1 MQIRVIRGQN
11 ILKFSAL
18 SADENLFIGYLRIGA
33 IDLKCMAND
42 FSKLF
47 GGFLASSLSG
57 GKQGEI
63 VDRNIFTG
71 GENYVYQLYLPS
83 QIKAGEKLPLIVFL
97 HGIRE
102 RGSGG
107 YISGMFGTVIKQYL
121 KAMPAI
127 VLLPQCRPNVYW
139 TDAKMD
145 EMVMRQIEASEN
157 EFSIDEKREYLMG
170 VSMGGYGVWHFAFE
184 YPQRFAAIVSICGG
198 SPLTSGNRFAPI
210 AEKIGK
216 TPAWL
221 FHGAD
226 DNIVQVSESRNM
238 VAAIKANDGNV
249 KYSEYAN
256 VGHNV
261 WMNAL
266 GDKELLPWL
275 LAQKRG

>member
-1 MQIRVIRGQN
+1 
-11 ILKFSAL
+11 
-18 SADENLFIGYLRIGA
+18 
-33 IDLKCMAND
+33 MAND
-42 FSKLF
+42 FSKLV

-71 GENYVYQLYLPS
+71 GENYVYQLYLPP

-102 RGSGG
+102 RGAGG

-121 KAMPAI
+121 KTIPAI
-127 VLLPQCRPNVYW
+127 VILPQCRPGVYW

-145 EMVMRQIEASEN
+145 AMVVAQIEAVEN
-157 EFSIDEKREYLMG
+157 EFAIDERRKYLMG
-170 VSMGGYGVWHFAFE
+170 VSMGGYGVLHFASN
-184 YPQRFAAIVSICGG
+184 YPNEFAALVSICGG

-216 TPAWL
+216 TPTWL
-221 FHGAD
+221 FHGALD
-226 DNIVQVSESRNM
+226 TIVQVSESRNLA
-238 VAAIKANDGNV
+238 AAIKANGGNV
-249 KYSEYAN
+249 KYSEYAD

-266 GDKELLPWL
+266 GEKELLPWI
-275 LAQKRG
+275 LAQKLA